1 MEQEQ
6 FLIAEVASH
15 PPIPLTEGQETK
27 LALLDHQMEKWIENM
42 ELEKTRRKLHEEWEK
57 RQFDRD

>member
-6 FLIAEVASH
+6 FLLAEVASH

-27 LALLDHQMEKWIENM
+27 LAPFDHYIEKWVTDM
-42 ELEKTRRKLHEEWEK
+42 ELEKTRRRLSDEYQK
-57 RQFDRD
+57 RTIPGL